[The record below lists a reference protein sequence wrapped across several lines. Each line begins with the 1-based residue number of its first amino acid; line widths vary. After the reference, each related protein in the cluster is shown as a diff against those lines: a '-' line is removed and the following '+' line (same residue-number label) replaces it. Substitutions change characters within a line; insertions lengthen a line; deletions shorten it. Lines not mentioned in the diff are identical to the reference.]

1 MKYPPR
7 KEIKRLD
14 HVLNTNIIEYNK
26 VNDDIDNGLKF
37 DSSIHLTS
45 SPVKEP
51 QTVATIRLIGGKKST
66 NKFN

>member
-37 DSSIHLTS
+37 DISIHLTS

-51 QTVATIRLIGGKKST
+51 QPVATIRLIGGKNST
-66 NKFN
+66 NNFN